1 MNIKSNE
8 ISQHDKEKIF
18 GVKGAPGF
26 STDGLEVRYKVEH
39 GQEGQPDYLRQQVLR
54 DTDGNYFMDV
64 KNGSNGAMLSLETVY
79 QFNEPEV
86 MFPIRPEALVR
97 WAEINLYGEDRMR
110 AQEEFKIPEH
120 TNFET
125 VWLHQQ
131 GNIHEVLWKTDGD
144 FYVLLS
150 TDYSYPC
157 PGYNV
162 PLVDFD
168 GNSGGSRD
176 DLYFYYIMPETAR
189 RWAEARGMDEETCQK
204 VFGH

>member
-18 GVKGAPGF
+18 GVKGASGF

-86 MFPIRPEALVR
+86 LFPIRPEALVC

-125 VWLHQQ
+125 VCQVDACNVSNQANFVCRNQYKPRQCHIV
-131 GNIHEVLWKTDGD
+131 NIYGGWTQCRDVCGRRKRNLLGSTQVQHTTDQTG
-144 FYVLLS
+144 V
-150 TDYSYPC
+150 
-157 PGYNV
+157 
-162 PLVDFD
+162 
-168 GNSGGSRD
+168 
-176 DLYFYYIMPETAR
+176 
-189 RWAEARGMDEETCQK
+189 
-204 VFGH
+204 